1 MLIVKLVLLIF
12 QTCKQ
17 LNVLASSSL
26 NIGFA
31 KADRLHGVIQRE
43 VLLVSCVLILFY
55 KTMSYTFLYFYIH
68 TLMK

>member
-1 MLIVKLVLLIF
+1 VVMF

-31 KADRLHGVIQRE
+31 KADRLRGVIQRE
-43 VLLVSCVLILFY
+43 VFVQSNWPMAMGKKRICRCRNGDAVIKL
-55 KTMSYTFLYFYIH
+55 
-68 TLMK
+68 

>member
-1 MLIVKLVLLIF
+1 VNCGVLQGWLVILMF

-17 LNVLASSSL
+17 LNALASSSL

-43 VLLVSCVLILFY
+43 VFVL
-55 KTMSYTFLYFYIH
+55 SD
-68 TLMK
+68 